1 MKGTCNMRK
10 DTLLSL
16 LVVALVGVV
25 VFILTRPFVLDFA
38 DNNPIFMSFIKFFL
52 LASIGDCIGY
62 RMQSRQWQIPEKMIY
77 KGIVWGIIGIV
88 IYYMFQI
95 YPAGVLVLQAN
106 GLLPFASS
114 TLATAF
120 FVSLI
125 MNVTFAPTMMSV
137 HRISDSF
144 LNAKAIDEKS
154 ELMKVINNINW
165 GQFYRF
171 TFLRTIPFFWIPAHT
186 LTFILPAEYRIIFAA
201 LLGIILGILLRF
213 TEKKKV
219 KDE

>member
-1 MKGTCNMRK
+1 MKK
-10 DTLLSL
+10 DTLTSL
-16 LVVALVGVV
+16 LVALLVVGM
-25 VFILTRPFVLDFA
+25 VFILTRSVVLDIA
-38 DNNPIFMSFIKFFL
+38 DNHPILMSYIKFFL

-62 RMQSRQWQIPEKMIY
+62 RLQLNEWQLPPKIIH

-95 YPAGVLVLQAN
+95 YPAGVTALQAN
-106 GLLPFASS
+106 QLLPFEAS
-114 TLATAF
+114 TFATAF

-144 LNAKAIDEKS
+144 LNAKTMDKKS
-154 ELMKVINNINW
+154 KVMNIINEINW

-186 LTFILPAEYRIIFAA
+186 LTFILPSEYRIIFAA

-219 KDE
+219 ND